1 MTAFYSLLALIV
13 EAVSRAL
20 FGEARKGIDDAR
32 DDRAHEDVGVLRQ
45 READTEAARQAQDD
59 ANVIALEPRDR
70 TKTLKRLRD
79 GEF

>member
-1 MTAFYSLLALIV
+1 MILKAFAGTFFDALL
-13 EAVSRAL
+13 EAFKDWRA
-20 FGEARKGIDDAR
+20 AVAQR
-32 DDRAHEDVGVLRQ
+32 DLGAAQ
-45 READTEAARQAQDD
+45 QKQADTEAARQAQDD